1 MAGINGLK
9 VMNSEDMSDM
19 VKRYAT
25 INPKTQG
32 KGGGGGINLKSRS
45 DFRMLRLVF
54 KCTERSVRGVST
66 VQWFV

>member
-1 MAGINGLK
+1 MAGIIGLK

-32 KGGGGGINLKSRS
+32 KGGGGGYIGELI
-45 DFRMLRLVF
+45 
-54 KCTERSVRGVST
+54 
-66 VQWFV
+66 

>member
-1 MAGINGLK
+1 MAGIIGLK

-32 KGGGGGINLKSRS
+32 KEGGGGI
-45 DFRMLRLVF
+45 LV
-54 KCTERSVRGVST
+54 S
-66 VQWFV
+66 